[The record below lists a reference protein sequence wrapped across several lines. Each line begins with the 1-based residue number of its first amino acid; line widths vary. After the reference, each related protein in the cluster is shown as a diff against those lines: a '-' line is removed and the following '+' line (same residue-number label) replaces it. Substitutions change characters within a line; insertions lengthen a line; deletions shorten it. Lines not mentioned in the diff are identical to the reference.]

1 MRIDDFPLTESEEQV
16 VTAWL
21 LKGPWQVS
29 KDSGMFSK
37 SVTLF
42 QLDPYELIQLKEVT
56 FSEAQIIAARRN
68 QLLARS
74 EA

>member
-1 MRIDDFPLTESEEQV
+1 MRLDDFPLTETEDRV
-16 VTAWL
+16 VIAWL

-42 QLDPYELIQLKEVT
+42 QLDPYELIQLKDVT
-56 FSEAQIIAARRN
+56 YAEAQIIAARRN
-68 QLLARS
+68 QLLARA